1 MNGEIENR
9 LQNLTRELLL
19 RDTEYKDLS
28 NRIDDMISSLQAS
41 AIVLRDSV
49 QKSGEQIRSLILQ
62 IGDIL
67 KD

>member
-1 MNGEIENR
+1 MNGETDH
-9 LQNLTRELLL
+9 LQNFKRELLVKK
-19 RDTEYKDLS
+19 TEYEDLA
-28 NRIDDMISSLQAS
+28 NRIEAMISSLQAS

>member
-1 MNGEIENR
+1 MSGETDH
-9 LQNLTRELLL
+9 LQNFKRELLVKK
-19 RDTEYKDLS
+19 TEYEDLA
-28 NRIDDMISSLQAS
+28 NRIEAMISSLQAS
-41 AIVLRDSV
+41 AILLRDSV

>member
-1 MNGEIENR
+1 MNGETDH
-9 LQNLTRELLL
+9 LQNFKRELLVKK
-19 RDTEYKDLS
+19 TEYEDLA
-28 NRIDDMISSLQAS
+28 NRIEAMISSLQAS
-41 AIVLRDSV
+41 AILLRDSV

>member
-1 MNGEIENR
+1 MSGETDH
-9 LQNLTRELLL
+9 LQNFKRELLVKK
-19 RDTEYKDLS
+19 TEYEDLA
-28 NRIDDMISSLQAS
+28 NRIEAMISSLQAS